1 MPFLNIWSIC
11 STLHVEHQPK
21 QLALLWA
28 SIWKRVSKAG
38 TLSSQQH
45 PETPHWPPPVP
56 RLGNTQHPKV
66 TDHPCLPRGSSPK
79 PTATPGLEEAAEKFP
94 RATEAQAQH

>member
-11 STLHVEHQPK
+11 STLQAERQPK

-28 SIWKRVSKAG
+28 SIRKRVSKAG

-45 PETPHWPPPVP
+45 PETPHWPP
-56 RLGNTQHPKV
+56 KV
-66 TDHPCLPRGSSPK
+66 TDHPCLPRGGSPK
-79 PTATPGLEEAAEKFP
+79 PTAAPGLEEAAEKFP
-94 RATEAQAQH
+94 RAMEAQAQH